1 MDNPVVLP
9 AGYRLAAFESLDS
22 TNAQARR
29 MATDGVPDG
38 TVVWAAS
45 QTAGRGRQGR
55 QWQSPKGNL
64 YCSIVIRPEMPA
76 AEAAQL
82 SFVTAL
88 ALGDAVSDLLP
99 GGAELHYKWP
109 NDLLLGGC
117 KLAGILLESSGAV
130 GGRLDWLVVGA
141 GLNVAD
147 HPDVT
152 DGYRATSL
160 RAAGA
165 RAGADAGAIAPAV
178 WQEVRTALGLADL
191 PLPPFRIVKEQRA
204 TIAQT
209 PAQAARRPAA
219 TAPGGAVLLA
229 GDWTATGLPCT
240 IEGAIRSGH
249 RAAEACELSAVGGQ
263 SRADTR

>member
-1 MDNPVVLP
+1 MDTPVVLP

-29 MATDGVPDG
+29 MAIDGAPDG

-130 GGRLDWLVVGA
+130 GGRLDWLIVGA

-165 RAGADAGAIAPAV
+165 RAATPCDMLGRFIAGFAHWRAR
-178 WQEVRTALGLADL
+178 WHNEGLAAVREAWL
-191 PLPPFRIVKEQRA
+191 AR
-204 TIAQT
+204 
-209 PAQAARRPAA
+209 AARLGEEITVRLPKSEMKGRF
-219 TAPGGAVLLA
+219 GGLDENGALLLEMADGSRRAITA
-229 GDWTATGLPCT
+229 GD
-240 IEGAIRSGH
+240 
-249 RAAEACELSAVGGQ
+249 VFF
-263 SRADTR
+263 